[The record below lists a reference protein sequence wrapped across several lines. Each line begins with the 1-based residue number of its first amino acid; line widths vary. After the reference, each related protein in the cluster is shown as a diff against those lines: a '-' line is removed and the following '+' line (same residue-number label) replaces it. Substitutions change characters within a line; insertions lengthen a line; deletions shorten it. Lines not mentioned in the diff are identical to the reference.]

1 MASVKQELL
10 KELAQL
16 RYVYDGT
23 STCEKAGRLVTTY
36 GLEDAALDKVRFM
49 CLQGRDILFGGVL

>member
-1 MASVKQELL
+1 M

-23 STCEKAGRLVTTY
+23 STCEKAGWLVTTY